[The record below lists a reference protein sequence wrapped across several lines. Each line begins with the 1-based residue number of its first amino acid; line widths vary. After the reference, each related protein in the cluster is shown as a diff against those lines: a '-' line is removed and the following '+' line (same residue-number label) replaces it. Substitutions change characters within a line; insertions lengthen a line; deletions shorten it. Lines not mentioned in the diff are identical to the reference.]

1 MLDVAWRVYRKGGLR
16 SAEELQR
23 TIVEIETKYK
33 AELGRA
39 KKKYESD
46 YRELE
51 IQNENLS
58 RANNELAKAN
68 KSLAGRVKV
77 TRTFTVHRH
86 SRITAKRNSYDNL
99 RQFAAY
105 MKAFHN

>member
-1 MLDVAWRVYRKGGLR
+1 MCRKGGLR

-23 TIVEIETKYK
+23 TIVDIETKYK
-33 AELGRA
+33 SELGRA

-58 RANNELAKAN
+58 RANAELAKAN

-77 TRTFTVHRH
+77 TDLSSIHSFFISFISFIKIIKIHISKRH
-86 SRITAKRNSYDNL
+86 S
-99 RQFAAY
+99 Q
-105 MKAFHN
+105 

>member
-1 MLDVAWRVYRKGGLR
+1 VVCRKGGLR

-23 TIVEIETKYK
+23 TIVDIETKYK
-33 AELGRA
+33 SELGRA
-39 KKKYESD
+39 KKKYETE

-51 IQNENLS
+51 IQNDNLS

-77 TRTFTVHRH
+77 DSRLRRARTTV
-86 SRITAKRNSYDNL
+86 
-99 RQFAAY
+99 
-105 MKAFHN
+105 

>member
-1 MLDVAWRVYRKGGLR
+1 MYRKGGLR
-16 SAEELQR
+16 STEELQR

-39 KKKYESD
+39 KKKYD
-46 YRELE
+46 TDFRELE
-51 IQNENLS
+51 MQNESLS

-77 TRTFTVHRH
+77 SFTFT
-86 SRITAKRNSYDNL
+86 SSFIIAIE
-99 RQFAAY
+99 
-105 MKAFHN
+105 